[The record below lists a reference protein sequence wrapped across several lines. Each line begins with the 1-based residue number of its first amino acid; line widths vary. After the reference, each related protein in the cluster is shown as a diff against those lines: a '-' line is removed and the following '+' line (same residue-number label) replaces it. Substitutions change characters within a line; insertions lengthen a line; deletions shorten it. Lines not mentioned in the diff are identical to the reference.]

1 MKKLLLVLSVIVSF
15 TVNAQTVTFNGC
27 HTLFENQ
34 DYVFN
39 LETTDASG
47 RNVYSTTPVDGNQT
61 CGGLGTCEF
70 KILWSTSN
78 SRWELIADSGNG
90 DFVNPYLIYY
100 NTSAS
105 IPNPPD
111 LTLGTWVENTAD
123 TNSDCGGNLTTG
135 NASLSGSVQSTVL
148 GVDSFSGSIRSV
160 VLYPN
165 PAEDMITLVTKE
177 PLDSFSVFTM
187 LGQMVMNVKNSN
199 IANITL
205 LQKGVYFIRLNTNE
219 GVQVLNF
226 IKK

>member
-70 KILWSTSN
+70 KILWSASN